1 MFQLLKKFFWV
12 EYMLKPEQ
20 ILGDIPTTKEVY
32 KTSFNISWP
41 CALETVLVSLVGS
54 IDIMMVGGLGAHA
67 IAAVGLTNQP
77 KFILLAMIF
86 SLNVGVT
93 AIVAR
98 RKGEQDYYGAN
109 SCLRQSIMLSLTISL
124 IMAFL
129 GYFFAYE
136 ILEFAGAGDDV
147 ILESVAYYKILM
159 VSIVFT
165 ALSLTINAAQRGVG
179 NTRISMKTNI
189 TANIFNLIFNYLLIN
204 GIWIFPRLEVRGA
217 AIATTIG
224 SIVGC
229 LMSIFSLYHNTNFL
243 EMKAKVNWKFDKK
256 TMRAFLNISGSSV
269 VEQVF
274 MRIGFFSFAKI
285 VAALGTIAFAT
296 HQICMNIINL
306 SFCFGDGL
314 GVAASSLVGQNLG
327 AKRPDKAI
335 IYGKT
340 GQRMSFIISTALFL
354 FFFFGRRFLITLF
367 NSEEHIV
374 SLGATI
380 MIIIAFTTHVQTSQT
395 VYLGCLRGAGD
406 TKFVALKIG
415 RAHV

>member
-335 IYGKT
+335 IYL
-340 GQRMSFIISTALFL
+340 S
-354 FFFFGRRFLITLF
+354 LI
-367 NSEEHIV
+367 HI
-374 SLGATI
+374 
-380 MIIIAFTTHVQTSQT
+380 
-395 VYLGCLRGAGD
+395 
-406 TKFVALKIG
+406 
-415 RAHV
+415 

>member
-1 MFQLLKKFFWV
+1 
-12 EYMLKPEQ
+12 MLKPEQ

-354 FFFFGRRFLITLF
+354 FFFFGRRF
-367 NSEEHIV
+367 
-374 SLGATI
+374 
-380 MIIIAFTTHVQTSQT
+380 
-395 VYLGCLRGAGD
+395 
-406 TKFVALKIG
+406 
-415 RAHV
+415 

>member
-1 MFQLLKKFFWV
+1 MFQLLKKMFWV

-98 RKGEQDYYGAN
+98 RKGEQDYHGAN
-109 SCLRQSIMLSLTISL
+109 SCLRQSIILSLGISM

-179 NTRISMKTNI
+179 NTRISMKTNV

-224 SIVGC
+224 SIIGC

-243 EMKAKVNWKFDKK
+243 EMKAKASWKFDKK
-256 TMRAFLNISGSSV
+256 TMKAFLNISGSSV

-327 AKRPDKAI
+327 ARRPDKAI

-340 GQRMSFIISTALFL
+340 GQRMSFIVSTALFL
-354 FFFFGRRFLITLF
+354 FFFL
-367 NSEEHIV
+367 EEDS
-374 SLGATI
+374 SLLYSI
-380 MIIIAFTTHVQTSQT
+380 QKNI
-395 VYLGCLRGAGD
+395 
-406 TKFVALKIG
+406 
-415 RAHV
+415 

>member
-1 MFQLLKKFFWV
+1 MFQLLKKMFWV

-98 RKGEQDYYGAN
+98 RKGEQDYHGAN
-109 SCLRQSIMLSLTISL
+109 SCLRQSIILSLGISM

-179 NTRISMKTNI
+179 NTRISMKTNV

-224 SIVGC
+224 SIIGC

-243 EMKAKVNWKFDKK
+243 EMKAKTSWKFDKK
-256 TMRAFLNISGSSV
+256 NNES
-269 VEQVF
+269 
-274 MRIGFFSFAKI
+274 FFEYQWK
-285 VAALGTIAFAT
+285 L
-296 HQICMNIINL
+296 C
-306 SFCFGDGL
+306 C
-314 GVAASSLVGQNLG
+314 
-327 AKRPDKAI
+327 
-335 IYGKT
+335 
-340 GQRMSFIISTALFL
+340 
-354 FFFFGRRFLITLF
+354 
-367 NSEEHIV
+367 
-374 SLGATI
+374 
-380 MIIIAFTTHVQTSQT
+380 
-395 VYLGCLRGAGD
+395 GAGIYAD
-406 TKFVALKIG
+406 WILLF
-415 RAHV
+415 R